1 MIAKIWSKFN
11 WKLKLYY
18 ISKSLI
24 WEDRKIYSSFKKF
37 LNLIFLRKY
46 CGSFLNKMI
55 RLIFKFHVVQ
65 WCLTFKFRI
74 FRNRKKFSISRQLM
88 MEECLKVLPFAWT
101 KSKRFC
107 KSHTLAYFLENEER
121 RRDAPEGG
129 IEFFLRPK
137 LVFEYDW
144 WSLKLLGM
152 SVYSPENA
160 YSTDMVYRGIN
171 LDGGNST
178 KNKLFH
184 LLPAIST
191 TALQK
196 SFSCDWR
203 PLDIYWVEKGIDR
216 IKYLHR
222 VLLRIKR
229 FLPSS

>member
-1 MIAKIWSKFN
+1 MS
-11 WKLKLYY
+11 Y
-18 ISKSLI
+18 
-24 WEDRKIYSSFKKF
+24 
-37 LNLIFLRKY
+37 
-46 CGSFLNKMI
+46 
-55 RLIFKFHVVQ
+55 V
-65 WCLTFKFRI
+65 LTFKFWI

-88 MEECLKVLPFAWT
+88 MQECLKVLPFAWA

>member
-1 MIAKIWSKFN
+1 MS
-11 WKLKLYY
+11 Y
-18 ISKSLI
+18 
-24 WEDRKIYSSFKKF
+24 
-37 LNLIFLRKY
+37 
-46 CGSFLNKMI
+46 
-55 RLIFKFHVVQ
+55 V
-65 WCLTFKFRI
+65 LTFKFWI
-74 FRNRKKFSISRQLM
+74 FRNRKKFSISRQLIM
-88 MEECLKVLPFAWT
+88 QECLKVLPFAWT

-129 IEFFLRPK
+129 IEF
-137 LVFEYDW
+137 
-144 WSLKLLGM
+144 
-152 SVYSPENA
+152 
-160 YSTDMVYRGIN
+160 YRGIN

-203 PLDIYWVEKGIDR
+203 PLDIYWIEKGIDR